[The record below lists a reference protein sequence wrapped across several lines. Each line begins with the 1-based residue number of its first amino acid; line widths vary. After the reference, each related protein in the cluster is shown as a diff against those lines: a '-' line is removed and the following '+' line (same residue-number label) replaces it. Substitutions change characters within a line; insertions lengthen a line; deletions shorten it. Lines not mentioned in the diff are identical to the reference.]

1 MYRELTMTDVRE
13 VLRRWQA
20 EQSIK
25 SIARGTRIDR
35 KTVRRYIEMAEQIG
49 IDKRAVLTDAVVHE
63 IAQSVQSRALPQPSD
78 AWRNVE
84 EHRAQIEQWIV
95 EDLRLSRMHALLVRS
110 GVSDVTYATLRRYA
124 MQELGWRK
132 EKQATSAARRS
143 AGRTRGADRF
153 CGDGS
158 RGDRRAEAPTVDLDR
173 DARVESLQLHMA
185 DAFADDA
192 RSNRR
197 AGSGVEVFRRDAED
211 ARAGQREPR

>member
-1 MYRELTMTDVRE
+1 MARDAVGKDRMYRELTMTDVRE

-84 EHRAQIEQWIV
+84 EHRAQIEKWIV

-124 MQELGWRK
+124 MQEPWLAQ
-132 EKQATSAARRS
+132 EASDSAARRS

-153 CGDGS
+153 RGDGS
-158 RGDRRAEAPTVDLDR
+158 RGDRRAEAPTVALDR
-173 DARVESLQLHMA
+173 DARPRVATASYG
-185 DAFADDA
+185 
-192 RSNRR
+192 RR
-197 AGSGVEVFRRDAED
+197 FRR
-211 ARAGQREPR
+211 RRTQ